1 MVGYLAV
8 AAGGAIG
15 ASIRY
20 GVTLAFGR
28 AEAGAFPWHT
38 FGVNVLGAFLL
49 GLLMAVLPASD
60 AGERW
65 RLFLGV
71 GVLGGFTTF
80 STFSYEA
87 LTAAQSGHGA
97 VAAGYVLGSVV
108 AALLG
113 VALGHAFGRA
123 LV

>member
-1 MVGYLAV
+1 MGGFIAV

-15 ASIRY
+15 ASLRY
-20 GVTLAFGR
+20 GISLLASR
-28 AEAGAFPWHT
+28 AESGAFPWHT

-49 GLLMAVLPASD
+49 GLLMAVLPAGD

-87 LTAAQSGHGA
+87 LSAAQTGNWPVA
-97 VAAGYVLGSVV
+97 VAYVLGSMT

-113 VALGHAFGRA
+113 AAAGHALGRA